1 MPGSIYRGY
10 LQRQALYDQEQE
22 QIAERKRKKL
32 EESLA
37 NLNMEAL
44 TRKIKKDAQDWEQEQ
59 KDRQRLE
66 GALSNLKLMESEGKI
81 PVGTLDAAIAEL
93 TLPTTKKEATP
104 WWMGTPMEKSYINK
118 ETYIAPTGGEGGL
131 KFAPIPAGVSY
142 SIDPTTGKPIFTPK
156 TEKLGVG
163 DITKAMSGL
172 LKPSLRFEMRGTP
185 ESRIDSLMA
194 GFPIAPQTA
203 TERAYQVGQ
212 NRLIEALGEFTPGGR
227 ISEGLSKETG
237 EVPEE
242 YESVLSAYGDYDEFV
257 SDATRQLNEGSISQE
272 AFDNAVANAKIY
284 WKK

>member
-172 LKPSLRFEMRGTP
+172 LPPLSFGFQTGGPP
-185 ESRIDSLMA
+185 ESHVDSLAA
-194 GFPIAPQTA
+194 GFPVIPQTR
-203 TERAYQVGQ
+203 TEEGYQVGL
-212 NRLIEALGEFTPGGR
+212 NRLIEALGGEFTPGG
-227 ISEGLSKETG
+227 
-237 EVPEE
+237 
-242 YESVLSAYGDYDEFV
+242 
-257 SDATRQLNEGSISQE
+257 ATQNLQTLTDDQIKVGAKAFKSMAELEQDIQGNPQDWQGIDVEQVKRRVRELNLL
-272 AFDNAVANAKIY
+272 K
-284 WKK
+284 

>member
-104 WWMGTPMEKSYINK
+104 WWTGTP
-118 ETYIAPTGGEGGL
+118 GEGGL